1 MPGINI
7 PGVSNKYNTTET
19 VEKLMQIE
27 RVPLTREQKTLDTY
41 KSQQDAWRD
50 INRKMT
56 SLRDSAKSLYSFEN
70 PFNNKLTTSSD
81 EFAITASASRN
92 ASYDTFKVDVIQTAS
107 TDRFLTSELDKDT
120 KVPAGTYTYRVNDKT
135 VSLRWKGGSLTD
147 FSEALNRRG
156 NDLIKSRVIG
166 ASKGK
171 KTLSIES
178 LKTGEEN
185 RLSFEDDAK
194 TFAETSGMI
203 IKVKPKT
210 TEFATSKKELQVP
223 AKSLENITEQK
234 GLPSVSNR
242 EISISNEKINV
253 PPRSGFSV
261 KIPEDA
267 LKNKEN
273 HIQFTI
279 TRKQVEDITEELNK
293 IPEKP
298 ELPDAGNASFKDITI
313 YNSPFSL
320 NIQDE
325 QLVPKEKI
333 DSVQTN
339 DILYIIMKDGSEKL
353 IETPDILTKE
363 NTTIDLKLQDF
374 SSISAITIQNR
385 NTGYHFEISKM
396 KSFNPKEN
404 LGFTPQHPIS
414 TAQDAIIKY
423 EGITIKRPSNE
434 IDDVIPEVTL
444 NIHEKTEKTA
454 TLSVK
459 PDVESAKDALIT
471 FVGNYNQ
478 AVTQINILS
487 QTKPEIV
494 EEITYLSEE
503 EKESEM
509 KKLGM
514 FTSDSSLTSLKSSL
528 QNTVLSKYNFS
539 DSAQITMLSQIGIAT
554 NASNYSGYTPGK
566 LRGYLEIDEKKLDE
580 TLEKHLDDIKN
591 LFGYDSDG
599 DLIIDSGIASKLD
612 KQLTAYV
619 QSGGIFSMKI
629 SSLDSK
635 IKSSEQKISRL
646 EIQLSEKEQDLKSK
660 YGQMEGALN
669 SLENQQNTINNFTN
683 QQNKR

>member
-135 VSLRWKGGSLTD
+135 VSLRWKGGSLAD

-261 KIPEDA
+261 KIHEDA
-267 LKNKEN
+267 IKNKEN

-279 TRKQVEDITEELNK
+279 TRKQVEDITDELNK

-298 ELPDAGNASFKDITI
+298 ELPDAGNASFKDVTI

-374 SSISAITIQNR
+374 SSISAITIRNR

-396 KSFNPKEN
+396 KSFKPEEN
-404 LGFTPQHPIS
+404 LGFTPQHPSS
-414 TAQDAIIKY
+414 TAQNAIRKY

-580 TLEKHLDDIKN
+580 TLEKYLDDIKN

-629 SSLDSK
+629 S
-635 IKSSEQKISRL
+635 R
-646 EIQLSEKEQDLKSK
+646 
-660 YGQMEGALN
+660 
-669 SLENQQNTINNFTN
+669 
-683 QQNKR
+683 

>member
-1 MPGINI
+1 M
-7 PGVSNKYNTTET
+7 
-19 VEKLMQIE
+19 
-27 RVPLTREQKTLDTY
+27 
-41 KSQQDAWRD
+41 
-50 INRKMT
+50 
-56 SLRDSAKSLYSFEN
+56 
-70 PFNNKLTTSSD
+70 
-81 EFAITASASRN
+81 
-92 ASYDTFKVDVIQTAS
+92 
-107 TDRFLTSELDKDT
+107 
-120 KVPAGTYTYRVNDKT
+120 
-135 VSLRWKGGSLTD
+135 
-147 FSEALNRRG
+147 
-156 NDLIKSRVIG
+156 
-166 ASKGK
+166 
-171 KTLSIES
+171 
-178 LKTGEEN
+178 
-185 RLSFEDDAK
+185 
-194 TFAETSGMI
+194 
-203 IKVKPKT
+203 
-210 TEFATSKKELQVP
+210 
-223 AKSLENITEQK
+223 
-234 GLPSVSNR
+234 
-242 EISISNEKINV
+242 
-253 PPRSGFSV
+253 
-261 KIPEDA
+261 
-267 LKNKEN
+267 
-273 HIQFTI
+273 
-279 TRKQVEDITEELNK
+279 
-293 IPEKP
+293 
-298 ELPDAGNASFKDITI
+298 
-313 YNSPFSL
+313 
-320 NIQDE
+320 
-325 QLVPKEKI
+325 
-333 DSVQTN
+333 
-339 DILYIIMKDGSEKL
+339 
-353 IETPDILTKE
+353 
-363 NTTIDLKLQDF
+363 
-374 SSISAITIQNR
+374 
-385 NTGYHFEISKM
+385 
-396 KSFNPKEN
+396 
-404 LGFTPQHPIS
+404 
-414 TAQDAIIKY
+414 
-423 EGITIKRPSNE
+423 
-434 IDDVIPEVTL
+434 TL

>member
-242 EISISNEKINV
+242 EISISNEKINI

-298 ELPDAGNASFKDITI
+298 ELPDAGNASFKDVTI

-374 SSISAITIQNR
+374 SSISAITIRNR

-396 KSFNPKEN
+396 KSFNLKEN

-478 AVTQINILS
+478 AITQINILS